1 MMLRRKCG
9 VSPNLKVGGLISVPS
24 SNVSLGKILNLDLTL
39 MDEYRAWVGNKQ
51 GSSGVHSPDKNFRK
65 FK

>member
-9 VSPNLKVGGLISVPS
+9 VSTNLKVGGLISVPS

-39 MDEYRAWVGNKQ
+39 MDELEISKVPVEFTPQTKTFANLK
-51 GSSGVHSPDKNFRK
+51 K
-65 FK
+65 